1 LGVVLREN
9 KGTAVGMLHVY
20 SSNMGDQIVLTPKKN
35 RMLWQAWR
43 WLNNSWKKKNTYL
56 KNFNIIC

>member
-9 KGTAVGMLHVY
+9 KGSAVRMLHVY
-20 SSNMGDQIVLTPKKN
+20 SYNMGGPIVLIPQKN

-43 WLNNSWKKKNTYL
+43 WLNDS
-56 KNFNIIC
+56 